1 MLRETSKVEERLERS
16 AEVASA
22 IAEERLRYASDAT
35 PGFPTQT
42 YRYHVQLLWQGRQAL
57 IREFVVELFPMKGS
71 TLSTP
76 RPAKRHWHC
85 AGEVPPVLI
94 TDAQLP
100 GSVDGWQIAE
110 RCREQDP
117 G

>member
-1 MLRETSKVEERLERS
+1 
-16 AEVASA
+16 
-22 IAEERLRYASDAT
+22 
-35 PGFPTQT
+35 
-42 YRYHVQLLWQGRQAL
+42 
-57 IREFVVELFPMKGS
+57 VVELFPMKGS